1 MPHPAPLPAAPVSPR
16 PPLPSKVR
24 FVRAASLALAGAV
37 VGQGEDGLADVSDL
51 HELAE
56 LLRAVLYDEGVM
68 PA

>member
-1 MPHPAPLPAAPVSPR
+1 MPQPALRRAVSVSPR
-16 PPLPSKVR
+16 PLPTRDR

-37 VGQGEDGLADVSDL
+37 LGQGEDGLVDVSDL
-51 HELAE
+51 HELAD